1 MKTNGVVAASAA
13 ILLQSQQVQASPV
26 SNIVAR
32 AKINIADIAGII
44 LPLLGIN
51 NIFGEDPEQAWYA
64 I

>member
-13 ILLQSQQVQASPV
+13 ILLQSQQVRASPV